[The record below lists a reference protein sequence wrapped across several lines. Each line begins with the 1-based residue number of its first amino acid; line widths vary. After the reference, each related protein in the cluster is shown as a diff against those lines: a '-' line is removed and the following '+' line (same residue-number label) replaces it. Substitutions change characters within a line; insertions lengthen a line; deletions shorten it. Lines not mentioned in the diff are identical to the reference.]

1 MSGHIEE
8 ALPVLEDWLGHR
20 SPVLFRH
27 AVPEGAG
34 ITLNLTQLGM
44 HNIKICLI
52 FVIDKTS
59 FALVTANQGNDLQVC
74 FTNSGICSP
83 HL

>member
-8 ALPVLEDWLGHR
+8 ALPVLEDGLGHI

-27 AVPEGAG
+27 AVAEGAG

-44 HNIKICLI
+44 HNIKIFLNL
-52 FVIDKTS
+52 VNKTC
-59 FALVTANQGNDLQVC
+59 FALVTANQGSYSSVLN
-74 FTNSGICSP
+74 
-83 HL
+83 